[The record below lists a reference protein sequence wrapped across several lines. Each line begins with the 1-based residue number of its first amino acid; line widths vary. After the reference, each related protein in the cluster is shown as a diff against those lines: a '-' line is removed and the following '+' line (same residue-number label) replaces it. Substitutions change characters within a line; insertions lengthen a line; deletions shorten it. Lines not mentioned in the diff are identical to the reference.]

1 MELNFGHP
9 IVFEHMNNF
18 QEGTISVWATEIKV
32 LKLQTW
38 QSDSCRFRSCCD
50 VSKIWKYLTINSFC
64 IFDMLWKRRW
74 GTTSMKK
81 AYRSEQE
88 KIEFQ
93 SSQQIWRVDRK
104 IITSHSSYL
113 SFLSY
118 TAPRDLKFGY
128 VVVHKLRNNFN
139 EESMLIWARENRVS
153 KLTTNLTGWQTNDKQ
168 SLIIPGFLELYCSDG
183 SPIWI
188 CCS

>member
-1 MELNFGHP
+1 ME
-9 IVFEHMNNF
+9 
-18 QEGTISVWATEIKV
+18 
-32 LKLQTW
+32 
-38 QSDSCRFRSCCD
+38 FR
-50 VSKIWKYLTINSFC
+50 
-64 IFDMLWKRRW
+64 
-74 GTTSMKK
+74 
-81 AYRSEQE
+81 
-88 KIEFQ
+88 

-113 SFLSY
+113 NFLSY

-168 SLIIPGFLELYCSDG
+168 SLIIPGFLELYCSEG
-183 SPIWI
+183 PQIWI
-188 CCS
+188 CCSSQVKEQLQWRKYVEMNKKKWSLEAHNKSDGLTENWWTVTHHTWISGVVLLRWISNLEML